1 MINQFP
7 IIYIDQLILDGV
19 DKEDIL
25 QSIFLHSHNEEER
38 EELIDYD
45 FIMDSD
51 LSYIN
56 NEKLYSIEINND
68 TNH

>member
-7 IIYIDQLILDGV
+7 ITYIDKLVLEGM

-25 QSIFLHSHNEEER
+25 QSIFVHSHNGEER
-38 EELIDYD
+38 DELIDYD

-51 LSYIN
+51 LSTIN
-56 NEKLYSIEINND
+56 NEKLYSVDINNETD
-68 TNH
+68 H